1 MMDVRVATGVE
12 VRFVSDDGVEER
24 PVEELASLLERDDG
38 LVWVDIP
45 NCDEAAARM
54 LAEVFDFH
62 PLAIQACVERNAV
75 PKVRAYRDH
84 IFVILHAPEFGTGG
98 HVHYVELDQFIG
110 PRYVVTVHGP
120 VNPAV
125 TEEATQR
132 ETRAVL
138 RRIQTGRLRPRSPFE
153 LSYAIVSALAQ
164 GQEAFVETVTRE
176 VWPLEQRVTSG
187 HLGDP
192 EQFLEELFGTRHAL
206 LAVSNM
212 ASLGHQIYQRMSA
225 LGRFIPPDCQP
236 LVADLVDQFARVSGV
251 ADGQIRY
258 LEGVIEFYKAR
269 TDTKVTIAAER
280 LALIAVL
287 TLPITALSSVYGM
300 NIIVND
306 QTDFP
311 HLAVVVA
318 AMVAISAVLLRWAR
332 QQGWW

>member
-1 MMDVRVATGVE
+1 MD
-12 VRFVSDDGVEER
+12 VRFVSDDGIQQH
-24 PVEELASLLERDDG
+24 PVEELGALLARDDG

-45 NCDEAAARM
+45 ICDEAAAQ
-54 LAEVFDFH
+54 LLSEVFGFH
-62 PLAIQACVERNAV
+62 PLAIQTCIERNAV

-84 IFVILHAPEFGTGG
+84 IFVVLHAPELGKGG
-98 HVHYVELDQFIG
+98 HVHYLELDQFIG
-110 PRYVVTVHGP
+110 PRYLVTVHGP

-125 TEEATQR
+125 PPEAAQR

-138 RRIQTGRLRPRSPFE
+138 RRLQAGRLRPTSGFQ

-164 GQEAFVETVTRE
+164 GQEAFVETVTRQ

-212 ASLGHQIYQRMSA
+212 ATLGHQIYQRMSA
-225 LGRFIPPDCQP
+225 LARFIPPDCQP
-236 LVADLVDQFARVSGV
+236 LVADIEDQFARVTGV

-258 LEGVIEFYKAR
+258 LQGVIEFYKAR
-269 TDTKVTIAAER
+269 TDTKVTIAGER

-287 TLPITALSSVYGM
+287 TLPITALSSIYGM
-300 NIIVND
+300 NVIVND
-306 QTDFP
+306 RTHLGQ
-311 HLAVVVA
+311 LAVVLAIMVVMSVA
-318 AMVAISAVLLRWAR
+318 LLRWAK

>member
-1 MMDVRVATGVE
+1 MD
-12 VRFVSDDGVEER
+12 VRFVSDEGIQQH
-24 PVEELASLLERDDG
+24 PVGELDRLLARDHG
-38 LVWVDIP
+38 FVWVDIP
-45 NCDEAAARM
+45 VCDEGAARV
-54 LAEVFDFH
+54 LSEVFGFH
-62 PLAIQACVERNAV
+62 PLAIQACIERNAV
-75 PKVRAYRDH
+75 PKVRAYPDH
-84 IFVILHAPEFGTGG
+84 IFVILHAPELGTGG

-125 TEEATQR
+125 PPEAALR

-138 RRIQTGRLRPRSPFE
+138 ERIEAGRLRPRSAFE

-164 GQEAFVETVTRE
+164 GQEGFVETVTRQ

-192 EQFLEELFGTRHAL
+192 EEFLEELFGTRHAL

-212 ASLGHQIYQRMSA
+212 ATLGHQIYGRMSA
-225 LGRFIPPDCQP
+225 LGRFVPSDGQP
-236 LVADLVDQFARVSGV
+236 LVADIEDQFARVAGV

-306 QTDFP
+306 ETRLGQ
-311 HLAVVVA
+311 LAVVVA
-318 AMVAISAVLLRWAR
+318 AMLVISAILLRWAKR
-332 QQGWW
+332 QGWL

>member
-1 MMDVRVATGVE
+1 MD
-12 VRFVSDDGVEER
+12 VRFVSDQGVEQH
-24 PVEELASLLERDDG
+24 PVERLAALLARDDG

-45 NCDEAAARM
+45 VCDEEAARV
-54 LAEVFDFH
+54 LSEVFGFH
-62 PLAIQACVERNAV
+62 PLAIRACIERNAV

-84 IFVILHAPEFGTGG
+84 VFVVLHAPELGKGS

-110 PRYVVTVHGP
+110 GRYLVTVHGP
-120 VNPAV
+120 LNPAV
-125 TEEATQR
+125 TPAAALR

-138 RRIQTGRLRPRSPFE
+138 QRIEAGRLRPRSPFE

-164 GQEAFVETVTRE
+164 GQEAFVEAVTRQ

-212 ASLGHQIYQRMSA
+212 ATLGHQIYGRMSA
-225 LGRFIPPDCQP
+225 LGRFVPHDGQP
-236 LVADLVDQFARVSGV
+236 LVADLEDQFARVGGV

-258 LEGVIEFYKAR
+258 LQGVIEFYKAR

-280 LALIAVL
+280 LALIAVI

-306 QTDFP
+306 RTDFP
-311 HLAVVVA
+311 HLAVVLAVMA
-318 AMVAISAVLLRWAR
+318 AISAILLRWAKR
-332 QQGWW
+332 QGWW

>member
-1 MMDVRVATGVE
+1 MD
-12 VRFVSDDGVEER
+12 VRFVSEDRIESY
-24 PVEELASLLERDDG
+24 PLAELTGLLAQDQG

-45 NCDEAAARM
+45 VCDEDAAR
-54 LAEVFDFH
+54 LLSEVFCFH
-62 PLAIQACVERNAV
+62 PLAVKACVERNAV
-75 PKVRAYRDH
+75 PKVHAYRDH
-84 IFVILHAPEFGTGG
+84 MFVVLHAPKLGKGG

-110 PRYVVTVHGP
+110 ARYVVTVHGP

-125 TEEATQR
+125 TEETSLRQ
-132 ETRAVL
+132 TRAVL
-138 RRIQTGRLRPRSPFE
+138 RRIEAGRLCPGSAFE

-164 GQEAFVETVTRE
+164 TQEAFVEQVTRE

-192 EQFLEELFGTRHAL
+192 EEFLEELFRTRHAL

-212 ASLGHQIYQRMSA
+212 ATLGHQIYGRMSA
-225 LGRFIPPDCQP
+225 LGRFVPAENQP
-236 LVADLVDQFARVSGV
+236 LVADIEDQFARVAGV

-306 QTDFP
+306 RTDIP
-311 HLAVVVA
+311 HVAVVVA
-318 AMVAISAVLLRWAR
+318 AMAVISGILLRWAKR
-332 QQGWW
+332 QGWW

>member
-1 MMDVRVATGVE
+1 MDVR
-12 VRFVSDDGVEER
+12 FLSDEGIER
-24 PVEELASLLERDDG
+24 HSVGELAGLLARDDG

-45 NCDEAAARM
+45 ACDEEATKV
-54 LAEVFDFH
+54 LAETFGFH
-62 PLAIQACVERNAV
+62 PLAVRASVERNAV

-84 IFVILHAPEFGTGG
+84 VFVVLHAPELGKGG

-110 PRYVVTVHGP
+110 QRYLVTVHGP
-120 VNPAV
+120 TNPAV
-125 TEEATQR
+125 TPEAAQR

-138 RRIQTGRLRPRSPFE
+138 RRIEAGRLRPASPFE

-164 GQEAFVETVTRE
+164 GQEAFVETVTRQ

-192 EQFLEELFGTRHAL
+192 EQFLEELFGVRHAL

-212 ASLGHQIYQRMSA
+212 ATLGHQIYQRMAA
-225 LGRFIPPDCQP
+225 LGRLVPVGGQP
-236 LVADLVDQFARVSGV
+236 LVADIEDQFARVTGV
-251 ADGQIRY
+251 ADGQVRY

-287 TLPITALSSVYGM
+287 TLPITAISSIYGM
-300 NIIVND
+300 NVIVND
-306 QTDFP
+306 HT
-311 HLAVVVA
+311 HLGHLTLVLALMA
-318 AMVAISAVLLRWAR
+318 AISVVLLRWAR
-332 QQGWW
+332 RQGWW

>member
-1 MMDVRVATGVE
+1 MDVGVAAGIS
-12 VRFVSDDGVEER
+12 VRFVAEGGIQQHPVDDLGAL
-24 PVEELASLLERDDG
+24 LARDDG

-45 NCDEAAARM
+45 ECDEQAARV
-54 LAEVFDFH
+54 LSEVFGFH
-62 PLAIQACVERNAV
+62 PLAIRACIERNAV
-75 PKVRAYRDH
+75 PKVHAYRDH
-84 IFVILHAPEFGTGG
+84 IFVILHAPQLGKGG

-110 PRYVVTVHGP
+110 PRYLVTVHGP

-125 TEEATQR
+125 TPEVAQR

-138 RRIQTGRLRPRSPFE
+138 QRIQAGRLRPRSAFQ

-164 GQEAFVETVTRE
+164 GQEAFVEQVTRQ

-187 HLGDP
+187 HLGNP
-192 EQFLEELFGTRHAL
+192 EEFLEELFGTRHAL

-212 ASLGHQIYQRMSA
+212 ATLGHQIYQRMSA
-225 LGRFIPPDCQP
+225 LARFIPPDCQP
-236 LVADLVDQFARVSGV
+236 LVADLVDQFARVTGV
-251 ADGQIRY
+251 ADGQLRY

-300 NIIVND
+300 NIIVNGR
-306 QTDFP
+306 TDFP
-311 HLAVVVA
+311 HLAVVLA
-318 AMVAISAVLLRWAR
+318 AMVVVSVVLLRWAKR
-332 QQGWW
+332 QGWL

>member
-1 MMDVRVATGVE
+1 M
-12 VRFVSDDGVEER
+12 SDDGIQQH
-24 PVEELASLLERDDG
+24 PVEELGALLARDDG

-45 NCDEAAARM
+45 TCDQQAAQL
-54 LAEVFDFH
+54 LAEVFGFH
-62 PLAIQACVERNAV
+62 PLAIRACIERNAV

-84 IFVILHAPEFGTGG
+84 IFVVLHAPELGKGG
-98 HVHYVELDQFIG
+98 HVHYLELDQFIG
-110 PRYVVTVHGP
+110 PRYLVTVHGP

-125 TEEATQR
+125 PPEAAQR

-138 RRIQTGRLRPRSPFE
+138 RRIQAGRLRPTSGFE

-164 GQEAFVETVTRE
+164 GQEAFVETVTRQ

-192 EQFLEELFGTRHAL
+192 EQFLEQLFGTRHAL

-212 ASLGHQIYQRMSA
+212 ATLGHQIYQRMSA
-225 LGRFIPPDCQP
+225 LARFIPPDCQP
-236 LVADLVDQFARVSGV
+236 LVADIEDQFARVTGV

-258 LEGVIEFYKAR
+258 LQGVIEFYKAR
-269 TDTKVTIAAER
+269 TDTKVTIAGER

-287 TLPITALSSVYGM
+287 TLPITALSSIYGM
-300 NIIVND
+300 NVIVND
-306 QTDFP
+306 RTHLGQ
-311 HLAVVVA
+311 LAVVLAIMVVMSVA
-318 AMVAISAVLLRWAR
+318 LLRWAK

>member
-1 MMDVRVATGVE
+1 MD
-12 VRFVSDDGVEER
+12 VRFVSDDGIQQHRVGELER
-24 PVEELASLLERDDG
+24 LLARDDG

-45 NCDEAAARM
+45 VCDQAVAQLLSET
-54 LAEVFDFH
+54 FGFH
-62 PLAIQACVERNAV
+62 PLAIQACIERNAV

-84 IFVILHAPEFGTGG
+84 LFVILHAPELGTGG
-98 HVHYVELDQFIG
+98 HVHYLELDQFIG
-110 PRYVVTVHGP
+110 PRYLVTVHGP

-125 TEEATQR
+125 TPDVAQR

-138 RRIQTGRLRPRSPFE
+138 RRIQAGRLHPSSPFE

-164 GQEAFVETVTRE
+164 GQEGFVEAVTRQ

-192 EQFLEELFGTRHAL
+192 EVFLEELFGTRHAL

-212 ASLGHQIYQRMSA
+212 ATLGHQIYRRMSA
-225 LGRFIPPDCQP
+225 LARFIPPDCQP
-236 LVADLVDQFARVSGV
+236 LVADIEDQFARVAGV

-269 TDTKVTIAAER
+269 TDTKVTIAGER

-287 TLPITALSSVYGM
+287 TLPITALSSIYGM

-306 QTDFP
+306 RT
-311 HLAVVVA
+311 HLGQLGVVLA
-318 AMVAISAVLLRWAR
+318 IMVAMSVGLLRWAK

>member
-1 MMDVRVATGVE
+1 MDVR
-12 VRFVSDDGVEER
+12 FMSDDGIQQH
-24 PVEELASLLERDDG
+24 PVEELGALLARDDG

-45 NCDEAAARM
+45 TCDQQAAQL
-54 LAEVFDFH
+54 LAEVFGFH
-62 PLAIQACVERNAV
+62 PLAIRACIERNAV

-84 IFVILHAPEFGTGG
+84 IFVVLHAPELGKGG
-98 HVHYVELDQFIG
+98 HVHYLELDQFIG
-110 PRYVVTVHGP
+110 PRYLVTVHGP

-125 TEEATQR
+125 PPEAAQR

-138 RRIQTGRLRPRSPFE
+138 RRIQAGRLRPTSGFE

-164 GQEAFVETVTRE
+164 GQEAFVETVTRQ

-192 EQFLEELFGTRHAL
+192 EQFLEQLFGTRHAL

-212 ASLGHQIYQRMSA
+212 ATLGHQIYQRMSA
-225 LGRFIPPDCQP
+225 LARFIPPDCQP
-236 LVADLVDQFARVSGV
+236 LVADIEDQFARVTGV

-258 LEGVIEFYKAR
+258 LQGVIEFYKAR
-269 TDTKVTIAAER
+269 TDTKVTIAGER

-287 TLPITALSSVYGM
+287 TLPITALSSIYGM
-300 NIIVND
+300 NVIVND
-306 QTDFP
+306 RTHLGQ
-311 HLAVVVA
+311 LAVVLAIMVVMSVA
-318 AMVAISAVLLRWAR
+318 LLRWAK

>member
-1 MMDVRVATGVE
+1 MDVRVATGIE
-12 VRFVSDDGVEER
+12 VLFVSEEGIQQH
-24 PVEELASLLERDDG
+24 PVEDLTGLLARDDG

-45 NCDEAAARM
+45 NCDEAAARV

-62 PLAIQACVERNAV
+62 PLAIRACVERNAV

-84 IFVILHAPEFGTGG
+84 IFVVLHAPELGQGG

-110 PRYVVTVHGP
+110 PRYLVTVHGP

-125 TEEATQR
+125 TPEAAER

-138 RRIQTGRLRPRSPFE
+138 RRIQAGRLRPRSPFE

-164 GQEAFVETVTRE
+164 GQEAFVEQVTRQ

-212 ASLGHQIYQRMSA
+212 ASLGPM
-225 LGRFIPPDCQP
+225 
-236 LVADLVDQFARVSGV
+236 
-251 ADGQIRY
+251 
-258 LEGVIEFYKAR
+258 
-269 TDTKVTIAAER
+269 
-280 LALIAVL
+280 
-287 TLPITALSSVYGM
+287 PIT
-300 NIIVND
+300 
-306 QTDFP
+306 
-311 HLAVVVA
+311 
-318 AMVAISAVLLRWAR
+318 
-332 QQGWW
+332 